1 MDAEAAHSEA
11 LGALADALQDV
22 IALGQAGQDVAV
34 EVRDELGPVLR
45 VTALLAS
52 EILRKQ

>member
-1 MDAEAAHSEA
+1 MPKRRTAKRSGP
-11 LGALADALQDV
+11 LLMSYKTSL
-22 IALGQAGQDVAV
+22 LGQAGQDIAV
-34 EVRDELGPVLR
+34 EVGDELGPVLR